1 MKISKK
7 KSKETPGNDDLNS
20 WFICPKCKSSIP
32 LISQFYSEEEKK
44 WLLEIRCSCI
54 KDSFLYMDIHEF
66 LKLKSN
72 PKNIKEI
79 LFKNYLGNSFD
90 NKGKTKFC
98 EKCEKILT
106 NDELEE
112 HKDHPIIDLVEEAA
126 EIDKK
131 IGDID
136 SDFYK
141 VQQNFEI
148 NNNIAKLQQID
159 LIDEEIEKLKEM
171 KEKIEIAY
179 KQNQEINNFFIDY
192 VQIIINNYKNARKLD
207 DNLVN
212 YNILKNLINNTEFNM
227 NKFEVN
233 EKNILE
239 TSNKL
244 CSFYKNNFIIRRK
257 FNSLELEQEIHSKKN
272 INIVY
277 KISRDVFA
285 MGEGGKST
293 KNQSYDI
300 FIYERDKS
308 NNEYKLVKTI
318 EKAHSGEI
326 TSLCKVMI
334 NNNEYLLSGDTGDKL
349 INVYDIQNNFKKVMY
364 LSGHKRKIVNI
375 ISLNKIN
382 EYKNWIASC
391 STGLNIKLWDLSEI
405 QSLLSENGN
414 NDNSEPI
421 KGPEIAYSIKGH
433 IKSLK
438 CLYLMSDGTLISN
451 GGDKKLKFWDVDKKA
466 CTKIFDDICVSST
479 NSICEL
485 DNSRIIVGCFN
496 VIKIINVCNLT
507 VENELIGHEVWINCL
522 CITPDGLLYSGDS
535 EGVLSLWEISGE
547 GKKIYTEKKN
557 SAIKT
562 IDLLS
567 EDKIIVGLIN
577 SCVDILKYK

>member
-1 MKISKK
+1 
-7 KSKETPGNDDLNS
+7 
-20 WFICPKCKSSIP
+20 
-32 LISQFYSEEEKK
+32 
-44 WLLEIRCSCI
+44 
-54 KDSFLYMDIHEF
+54 
-66 LKLKSN
+66 
-72 PKNIKEI
+72 
-79 LFKNYLGNSFD
+79 
-90 NKGKTKFC
+90 
-98 EKCEKILT
+98 
-106 NDELEE
+106 
-112 HKDHPIIDLVEEAA
+112 
-126 EIDKK
+126 
-131 IGDID
+131 
-136 SDFYK
+136 
-141 VQQNFEI
+141 
-148 NNNIAKLQQID
+148 
-159 LIDEEIEKLKEM
+159 
-171 KEKIEIAY
+171 
-179 KQNQEINNFFIDY
+179 
-192 VQIIINNYKNARKLD
+192 
-207 DNLVN
+207 
-212 YNILKNLINNTEFNM
+212 
-227 NKFEVN
+227 
-233 EKNILE
+233 
-239 TSNKL
+239 
-244 CSFYKNNFIIRRK
+244 
-257 FNSLELEQEIHSKKN
+257 LEQEIHSKKN

-285 MGEGGKST
+285 MGEGGKNT

-451 GGDKKLKFWDVDKKA
+451 GGDKKLKFWNVDKKT
-466 CTKIFDDICVSST
+466 CIKIFDDICVSST

-507 VENELIGHEVWINCL
+507 VENELTGHEVWINCL

-547 GKKIYTEKKN
+547 GKKLYTEKKS

-562 IDLLS
+562 IDLLC
-567 EDKIIVGLIN
+567 EDTIIVGLIN
-577 SCVDILKYK
+577 SYVDILKYK